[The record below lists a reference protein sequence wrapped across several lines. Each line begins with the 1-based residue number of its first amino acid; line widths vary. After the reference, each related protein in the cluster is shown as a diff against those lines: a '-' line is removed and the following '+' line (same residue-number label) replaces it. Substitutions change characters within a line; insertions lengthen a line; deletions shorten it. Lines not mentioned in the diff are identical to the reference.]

1 MLGSTT
7 FHLTL
12 HPVNLTRRAARV
24 MSKLV
29 NLSTVPTKY
38 HNFADIFSKA
48 KAETLVL
55 HCLYNLQIKLEDGEK
70 LSVGT
75 IYSLSTTKKE
85 ALKEFIS
92 ENLNTRFIQL
102 TFSLYRASV
111 FFVEKKDG
119 SLCLCVDF

>member
-12 HPVNLTRRAARV
+12 HSINLTRRAARV

-29 NLSTVPTKY
+29 KLSTVPTKY
-38 HNFADIFSKA
+38 HKFADIISKT

-70 LSVGT
+70 LPVGT

-85 ALKEFIS
+85 TLKEFIS
-92 ENLNTRFIQL
+92 ENLNTGFI
-102 TFSLYRASV
+102 
-111 FFVEKKDG
+111 
-119 SLCLCVDF
+119 